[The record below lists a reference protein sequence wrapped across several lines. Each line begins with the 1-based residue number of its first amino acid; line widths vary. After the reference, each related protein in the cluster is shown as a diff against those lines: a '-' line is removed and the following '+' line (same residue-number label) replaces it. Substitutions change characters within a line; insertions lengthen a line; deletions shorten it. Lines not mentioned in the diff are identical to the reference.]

1 MAYLLDTGI
10 LLRAFDPVSDQ
21 QKVILQAIDLLWR
34 RRERLIVTAQNMAE
48 FWNVSTRPI
57 ENNGRGLPIAVVA
70 RQVDVIESFA
80 RLLTENERSHLE
92 WKRLVTLHAVIGA
105 KVHDARLVAVMI
117 AHGISNLLTLNVRDF
132 LRFPGIVAVSPDLL
146 PI

>member
-10 LLRAFDPVSDQ
+10 LLRAFDPASDR
-21 QKVILQAIDLLWR
+21 QKEILRAIDLLWR
-34 RRERLIVTAQNMAE
+34 QRERLIVTAQNIAE

-57 ENNGRGLPIAVVA
+57 ENNGRGLPIEVVT
-70 RQVDVIESFA
+70 RQVGVIESFA
-80 RLLTENERSHLE
+80 RILTENERSYLE

-105 KVHDARLVAVMI
+105 KVHDARLVGVMI

-132 LRFPGIVAVSPDLL
+132 LRFPEIAAVSPDSL